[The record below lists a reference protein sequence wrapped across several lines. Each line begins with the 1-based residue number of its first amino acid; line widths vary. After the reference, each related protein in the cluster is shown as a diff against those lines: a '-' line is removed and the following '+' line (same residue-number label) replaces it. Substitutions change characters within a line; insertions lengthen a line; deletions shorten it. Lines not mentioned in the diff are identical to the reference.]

1 MMAEREKQTRA
12 GNLKFTG
19 DDIVLTIT
27 LMEKLTNAV
36 DIVYYLMDHQD
47 EDTFVLLLM
56 KAQNVELEML
66 LEAEKRESDILFE
79 IDKEKSI
86 YAMLC
91 QDTKVDGGYRFA
103 ERIIGNI
110 TSNKGTDIYCA
121 ELEVRSTNYK
131 MRGVILKL
139 VETFIKAQQEGKSG
153 EIIYKSLN

>member
-1 MMAEREKQTRA
+1 MAERENQTKKHSLR
-12 GNLKFTG
+12 FTG

-27 LMEKLTNAV
+27 LMEKLKNAI

-47 EDTFVLLLM
+47 EDEFVLLLM
-56 KAQNVELEML
+56 NAENVDLEIL
-66 LEAEKRESDILFE
+66 LEEAKRDSDILFE

-103 ERIIGNI
+103 ERIIRNI
-110 TSNKGTDIYCA
+110 VSKDGTGIYCA
-121 ELEVRSTNYK
+121 ELEVRSTSYDLK
-131 MRGVILKL
+131 DVILKL
-139 VETFIKAQQEGKSG
+139 VETFIKAKQDGKSG

>member
-1 MMAEREKQTRA
+1 MAERENQTKKHSLR
-12 GNLKFTG
+12 FTG
-19 DDIVLTIT
+19 DDIVLTIS
-27 LMEKLTNAV
+27 LMEKLKNAI

-47 EDTFVLLLM
+47 EDEFVLLLM
-56 KAQNVELEML
+56 NAENVELEIL
-66 LEAEKRESDILFE
+66 LEEAKRDSDILFE

-103 ERIIGNI
+103 ERIIRNI
-110 TSNKGTDIYCA
+110 VSKDGTDIYCA

-131 MRGVILKL
+131 LRDVMLKL
-139 VETFIKAQQEGKSG
+139 VETYIKAKQDGKSE

>member
-1 MMAEREKQTRA
+1 MAERENQTKKHSLR
-12 GNLKFTG
+12 FTG

-27 LMEKLTNAV
+27 LMEKLKNAI

-47 EDTFVLLLM
+47 EDEFVLLLM
-56 KAQNVELEML
+56 NAENVDLEIL
-66 LEAEKRESDILFE
+66 LEEAKRDSDILFE

-103 ERIIGNI
+103 ERIIRNI
-110 TSNKGTDIYCA
+110 VSKDGTDIYCA
-121 ELEVRSTNYK
+121 ELEVRSTSYDLK
-131 MRGVILKL
+131 DVILKL
-139 VETFIKAQQEGKSG
+139 VETFIKAKQDGKSG

>member
-1 MMAEREKQTRA
+1 MMAERENQTKKHSLR
-12 GNLKFTG
+12 FTG

-27 LMEKLTNAV
+27 LMEKLKNAI

-47 EDTFVLLLM
+47 EDEFVLLLM
-56 KAQNVELEML
+56 NAENVELEIL
-66 LEAEKRESDILFE
+66 LEEAKRDSDILFE

-103 ERIIGNI
+103 ERIIRNI
-110 TSNKGTDIYCA
+110 VSKDGTDIYCA
-121 ELEVRSTNYK
+121 ELEVRSTSYNLK
-131 MRGVILKL
+131 DVILKL
-139 VETFIKAQQEGKSG
+139 VETFIKAKQDGKSG

>member
-1 MMAEREKQTRA
+1 MMAERENQTKKHSLR
-12 GNLKFTG
+12 FTG

-27 LMEKLTNAV
+27 LMEKLKNAI

-47 EDTFVLLLM
+47 EDEFVLLLM
-56 KAQNVELEML
+56 NAENAELEIL
-66 LEAEKRESDILFE
+66 LEEAKRDSDILFE

-103 ERIIGNI
+103 ERIIRNI
-110 TSNKGTDIYCA
+110 VSKDGTDIYCA
-121 ELEVRSTNYK
+121 ELEVRSTSYNLK
-131 MRGVILKL
+131 DVILKL
-139 VETFIKAQQEGKSG
+139 VETFIKAKQDGKSG

>member
-1 MMAEREKQTRA
+1 MAERENQTKKHSLR
-12 GNLKFTG
+12 FTG

-27 LMEKLTNAV
+27 LMEKLKNAI

-47 EDTFVLLLM
+47 EDEFVLLLM
-56 KAQNVELEML
+56 NAENVELEML
-66 LEAEKRESDILFE
+66 LEEAKRDSDILFE

-103 ERIIGNI
+103 ERIIRNVI
-110 TSNKGTDIYCA
+110 SKDGTDIYCA
-121 ELEVRSTNYK
+121 ELEVRSTSYNLK
-131 MRGVILKL
+131 DVILKL
-139 VETFIKAQQEGKSG
+139 VETFIKAKQDGKSG